1 MLRAVGMQRRQVR
14 WLITIESVQ
23 IALFGAVLGI
33 AVGVSLGWAF
43 LKVLSGEGLESISIP
58 YSLVGGLFIASGF
71 VGVFAALWPASRA
84 AKTPLL
90 EAIRR

>member
-1 MLRAVGMQRRQVR
+1 MMEQNFLKWRQNF
-14 WLITIESVQ
+14 LKGLE
-23 IALFGAVLGI
+23 
-33 AVGVSLGWAF
+33 WAF

-84 AKTPLL
+84 AKTPPL
-90 EAIRR
+90 ETIRR